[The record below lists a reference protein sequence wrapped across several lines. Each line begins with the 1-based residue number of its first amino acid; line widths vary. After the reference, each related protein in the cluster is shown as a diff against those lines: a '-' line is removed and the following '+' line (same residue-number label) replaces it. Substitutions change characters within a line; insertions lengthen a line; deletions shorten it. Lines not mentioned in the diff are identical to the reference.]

1 MSAPVVSIIVNC
13 LNGERFLREALDS
26 VHAQTFQDWELIF
39 WDNGSTDRSREI
51 AAEYGS
57 RVRVCRTQ
65 GHTVPLGAARNL
77 ALREARGEFVAFL
90 DTDDVWYPHT
100 LQRLLDGIR
109 SGDYALAYGGI
120 VEIDAE
126 GRELRTLIPRLES
139 GAIFPALLKQFDV
152 TVPGTMLRRAALLER
167 DLSFDPTVTASEEYC
182 LFMQLAVDTRF
193 CVIHEALARYRV
205 LANSLTEKAISKW
218 AAEREYTL
226 GRIRERHPGIMARF
240 PSEFREAYAR
250 ATYYR
255 ARFFMATGKQV
266 AAIGQMAR
274 VALLHPRYLALFALT
289 LVPGTAAWDYVH
301 ARRTG
306 RRVTTATKARAS

>member
-1 MSAPVVSIIVNC
+1 MTSPAVSIIMNC

-26 VHAQTFQDWELIF
+26 VRAQTFQDWELIF

-51 AAEYGS
+51 AAEYGP
-57 RVRVCRTQ
+57 RVRVYRTP
-65 GHTVPLGAARNL
+65 GDTVPLGAARNM

-100 LQRLLDGIR
+100 LQRLIDGLS

-120 VEIDAE
+120 VEIDAD
-126 GRELRTLIPRLES
+126 GNELRTLIPTLES

-152 TVPGTMLRRAALLER
+152 TVPGTVLRHSALVEH

-182 LFMQLAVDTRF
+182 LFMQLAVNTRF
-193 CVIHEALARYRV
+193 CVIHQVLARYRV
-205 LANSLTEKAISKW
+205 LENSLTEKAISKW

-226 GRIRERHPGIMARF
+226 ARICERHPGIMARF
-240 PSEFREAYAR
+240 PAEFREAYAR

-255 ARFFMATGKQV
+255 ARFFMATGRQL
-266 AAIGQMAR
+266 AAATQMAR
-274 VALLHPRYLALFALT
+274 IALLDRRYFALFILS
-289 LVPGTAAWDYVH
+289 LIPGRGAWDYVH

-306 RRVTTATKARAS
+306 RRVTSSIARSW